1 MSATEATFEAADDD
15 QFTDTRFLDDSADR
29 RSSWISTVAIPLLIL
44 VVAIYLQI
52 ALAIDARVLG
62 AIPNFT
68 LVVLVAFALRFGPA
82 WGAAVG
88 FAAGVLIDI
97 ALQAP
102 LGMSSLVL
110 TPIGWGVGVFSQ
122 RRRRVSL
129 AMAVVVLLIAAV
141 ICLAAD
147 IAVATGIQSESIAWS
162 SIAIAGTAGVM
173 FTVLAGIILLPI
185 LRRLMGVPV
194 GGAV

>member
-1 MSATEATFEAADDD
+1 MFEAADGNEFSDAHVVED
-15 QFTDTRFLDDSADR
+15 GADR
-29 RSSWISTVAIPLLIL
+29 RPGWISTLAIPLFIL

-68 LVVLVAFALRFGPA
+68 LVVLVAFALRFGPV

-88 FAAGVLIDI
+88 FVAGVLIDI
-97 ALQAP
+97 AVQAP

-110 TPIGWGVGVFSQ
+110 TPVGWGVGVFSQ

-129 AMAVVVLLIAAV
+129 AMAVVVLLIVAV

-147 IAVATGIQSESIAWS
+147 IVVATVIQHESIAWS
-162 SIAIAGTAGVM
+162 SIGIAGTAGVM
-173 FTVLAGIILLPI
+173 FTVLAGIIMLPI

>member
-1 MSATEATFEAADDD
+1 MSVTEAMFEAEDNDDVADAYV
-15 QFTDTRFLDDSADR
+15 LDDSAR
-29 RSSWISTVAIPLLIL
+29 RRPNWIFALAIPLFVL

-88 FAAGVLIDI
+88 FVAGVLIDI
-97 ALQAP
+97 AVQAP

-129 AMAVVVLLIAAV
+129 AMAVVVLVVAAV
-141 ICLAAD
+141 LCLTAE
-147 IAVATGIQSESIAWS
+147 IAVTTVIQSESIAWS

-173 FTVLAGIILLPI
+173 FTVLVGIIMLPI

>member
-1 MSATEATFEAADDD
+1 MSATETTFEAADDD
-15 QFTDTRFLDDSADR
+15 EFSDSYVVEDSAD
-29 RSSWISTVAIPLLIL
+29 RSSWISTLAIPLLIF

-97 ALQAP
+97 AVQTP
-102 LGMSSLVL
+102 LGTSSLVL

-129 AMAVVVLLIAAV
+129 AMAVVVLLLASV
-141 ICLAAD
+141 VCLAAD
-147 IAVATGIQSESIAWS
+147 IVVTTVIQSESIAWS
-162 SIAIAGTAGVM
+162 SIAVAGTAGVM
-173 FTVLAGIILLPI
+173 FTVLVGIIMLPI

-194 GGAV
+194 GAAV

>member
-1 MSATEATFEAADDD
+1 MSATETTFEAADDD
-15 QFTDTRFLDDSADR
+15 EFSDSYGVEDSAD
-29 RSSWISTVAIPLLIL
+29 RSSWISTLAIPLLIL

-97 ALQAP
+97 AVQTP
-102 LGMSSLVL
+102 LGTSSLVL

-129 AMAVVVLLIAAV
+129 AMAVVVLLLASV
-141 ICLAAD
+141 VCLAAD
-147 IAVATGIQSESIAWS
+147 IVVTTVIQSESIAWS
-162 SIAIAGTAGVM
+162 SIAVAGTAGVM
-173 FTVLAGIILLPI
+173 FTVLVGIIMLPI

-194 GGAV
+194 GAAV

>member
-15 QFTDTRFLDDSADR
+15 EFSDASVADDSADHR
-29 RSSWISTVAIPLLIL
+29 PRWFSTLAIPLLVL
-44 VVAIYLQI
+44 VVAVYLQI

-62 AIPNFT
+62 AIPNVT

-88 FAAGVLIDI
+88 FVAGVLIDI
-97 ALQAP
+97 AVQAP

-129 AMAVVVLLIAAV
+129 AMAVVVLVIAAV

-147 IAVATGIQSESIAWS
+147 VVVATAIQSESIAWS
-162 SIAIAGTAGVM
+162 SIVIAGTAGVM
-173 FTVLAGIILLPI
+173 FTVLVGIIMLPI
-185 LRRLMGVPV
+185 LRRLMGVQIGRV
-194 GGAV
+194 V

>member
-1 MSATEATFEAADDD
+1 MSATDTTFEAADDEEFSD
-15 QFTDTRFLDDSADR
+15 AYAVEDSADSR
-29 RSSWISTVAIPLLIL
+29 PSWISTLAIPLLIL

-62 AIPNFT
+62 AIPNFA

-88 FAAGVLIDI
+88 FVAGVLIDI
-97 ALQAP
+97 AVQAP

-110 TPIGWGVGVFSQ
+110 TPMGWAVGVFSQ

-129 AMAVVVLLIAAV
+129 AMAVVVLMIAAV

-147 IAVATGIQSESIAWS
+147 ILVATVIQSESIAWS

-173 FTVLAGIILLPI
+173 FTVLVGIIMMPI

-194 GGAV
+194 GGVV

>member
-1 MSATEATFEAADDD
+1 MSATETTFEAADDD
-15 QFTDTRFLDDSADR
+15 EFSDSYVVEDSADR
-29 RSSWISTVAIPLLIL
+29 SIWISTLAIPLLIL

-97 ALQAP
+97 AVQTP
-102 LGMSSLVL
+102 LGTSSLVL

-129 AMAVVVLLIAAV
+129 AMAVVVLLLASV
-141 ICLAAD
+141 VCLAAD
-147 IAVATGIQSESIAWS
+147 IVVTTVIQSESIAWS
-162 SIAIAGTAGVM
+162 SIAVAGTAGVM
-173 FTVLAGIILLPI
+173 FTVLVGIIMLPI

-194 GGAV
+194 GAAV

>member
-1 MSATEATFEAADDD
+1 MSATDTTFEAADDEEFSD
-15 QFTDTRFLDDSADR
+15 AYAVEDGAD
-29 RSSWISTVAIPLLIL
+29 RSSWISTLAIPLLIL

-62 AIPNFT
+62 AIPNFA

-88 FAAGVLIDI
+88 FAVGVLIDI
-97 ALQAP
+97 AVQAP

-122 RRRRVSL
+122 RRRRISL
-129 AMAVVVLLIAAV
+129 AMAVVVLLLAAI

-147 IAVATGIQSESIAWS
+147 IVVATVIQNESIAWS
-162 SIAIAGTAGVM
+162 SIAVAGTAGVM
-173 FTVLAGIILLPI
+173 FTVLVGIIMLPI

-194 GGAV
+194 GGVV

>member
-1 MSATEATFEAADDD
+1 MSTTEATFEAADDD
-15 QFTDTRFLDDSADR
+15 EFSDAYVVDDSAR
-29 RSSWISTVAIPLLIL
+29 RRPNWVTTRAIPLLIL

-97 ALQAP
+97 AVQTP
-102 LGMSSLVL
+102 LGTSSLVL

-129 AMAVVVLLIAAV
+129 AMAVVVLVLASV
-141 ICLAAD
+141 VCLAAD
-147 IAVATGIQSESIAWS
+147 IVVTTVLQSESIAWS

-173 FTVLAGIILLPI
+173 FTVLAGIIMLPI

>member
-1 MSATEATFEAADDD
+1 MSTTATTFEAADDD
-15 QFTDTRFLDDSADR
+15 EFSDAYVAEDSADR
-29 RSSWISTVAIPLLIL
+29 RPSWFSTLAIPLLVL
-44 VVAIYLQI
+44 VVAVYLQI

-62 AIPNFT
+62 AIPNFA

-88 FAAGVLIDI
+88 FVAGVLIDI
-97 ALQAP
+97 AVQAP

-129 AMAVVVLLIAAV
+129 AMAVVVLVVAAV
-141 ICLAAD
+141 TCLAAD
-147 IAVATGIQSESIAWS
+147 IVVTTIIQNESIAWS

-173 FTVLAGIILLPI
+173 FTVLAGIIMLPI

-194 GGAV
+194 GGVA

>member
-15 QFTDTRFLDDSADR
+15 EFSDAYVVDDSAR
-29 RSSWISTVAIPLLIL
+29 RRPNWITTRAIPLLVL

-62 AIPNFT
+62 AIPIFA

-88 FAAGVLIDI
+88 FVAGVLIDI
-97 ALQAP
+97 AVQAP

-129 AMAVVVLLIAAV
+129 AMAVVVLVVAAV

-147 IAVATGIQSESIAWS
+147 IVVTTVLQSESIAWS

-173 FTVLAGIILLPI
+173 FTVLAGIIMLPI

>member
-1 MSATEATFEAADDD
+1 MSATDTTFEAADDEEFSD
-15 QFTDTRFLDDSADR
+15 AYAVEDGAD
-29 RSSWISTVAIPLLIL
+29 RSSWISTLAIPLLIL

-62 AIPNFT
+62 AIPNFA

-88 FAAGVLIDI
+88 FTVGVLIDI
-97 ALQAP
+97 AVQAP

-122 RRRRVSL
+122 RRRRISL
-129 AMAVVVLLIAAV
+129 AMAVVVLLLAAI

-147 IAVATGIQSESIAWS
+147 IVVATVILNESIAWS
-162 SIAIAGTAGVM
+162 SIAVAGTAGVM
-173 FTVLAGIILLPI
+173 FTVLVGIIMLPI

-194 GGAV
+194 GGVV

>member
-1 MSATEATFEAADDD
+1 VSTTEATFDAADDD
-15 QFTDTRFLDDSADR
+15 EFSDAYEVEDSAD
-29 RSSWISTVAIPLLIL
+29 RSSWISTLAIPLLIL

-62 AIPNFT
+62 AIPNFA

-97 ALQAP
+97 AVQTP
-102 LGMSSLVL
+102 LGTSSLVL

-129 AMAVVVLLIAAV
+129 AMAVVVLLLASVVWHIPQYN
-141 ICLAAD
+141 LAANSLTD
-147 IAVATGIQSESIAWS
+147 L
-162 SIAIAGTAGVM
+162 
-173 FTVLAGIILLPI
+173 LA
-185 LRRLMGVPV
+185 
-194 GGAV
+194 A

>member
-1 MSATEATFEAADDD
+1 MSATEAMFEAADDD
-15 QFTDTRFLDDSADR
+15 QFNDVHFLDDSADR
-29 RSSWISTVAIPLLIL
+29 RSSWISTLAIPLLVL

-194 GGAV
+194 GGSV